1 MKLQSF
7 IQSVSHL
14 FQDTFNPAE
23 TMQWL
28 TIDKNIFWSW
38 GVSKKI
44 NLANKGLLLRV
55 NGHHHN
61 GYVLIT
67 LSPNDTYS
75 VHIIKTNGTLVST
88 TDDIYCD
95 QLQDFIDEKVERIP
109 EYVD

>member
-7 IQSVSHL
+7 VQSVSHL
-14 FQDTFNPAE
+14 LQDSFNPAE

-28 TIDKNIFWSW
+28 TIDRNIFWSW

-44 NLANKGLLLRV
+44 NLGNKGLLLRV

-67 LSPNDTYS
+67 LSPMDTYS

-88 TDDIYCD
+88 THDIYCD
-95 QLQDFIDEKVERIP
+95 MLQDFIDTKVEKIA
-109 EYVD
+109 EYVN

>member
-1 MKLQSF
+1 MNIQSF
-7 IQSVSHL
+7 IQTVKHL
-14 FQDTFNPAE
+14 FQDSFNPAE

-38 GVSKKI
+38 GVSKTI

-67 LSPNDTYS
+67 LSFNDTYS
-75 VHIIKTNGTLVST
+75 VHLIKTNGKLIST
-88 TDDIYCD
+88 TEDIYCD
-95 QLQDFIDEKVERIP
+95 QLQDFIDEKIERIA